1 MIKKIILLTFIAFSF
16 SQIYNVGETMSSNH
30 QNQSHSVCYGETD
43 YGTSSSLKFADYNG
57 DLNGGD
63 YHVILVDMSASW

>member
-1 MIKKIILLTFIAFSF
+1 MIKKLIFFTIIAFSF
-16 SQIYNVGETMSSNH
+16 SQVYDVGETMSSTH
-30 QNQSHSVCYGETD
+30 QNQSHTVCYGETD
-43 YGTSSSLKFADYNG
+43 YGSPSSLKFSDYNG

>member
-1 MIKKIILLTFIAFSF
+1 MNKKIIFLIFIVIGF
-16 SQIYNVGETMSSNH
+16 SQVYNTGETMSSNH

-43 YGTSSSLKFADYNG
+43 YGSSSSLRFSDYNG

-63 YHVILVDMSASW
+63 YHVILVEMAASW

>member
-1 MIKKIILLTFIAFSF
+1 MIKKLILISFITFSF
-16 SQIYNVGETMSSNH
+16 SQVYSVGDMMSTTH

-43 YGTSSSLKFADYNG
+43 YGTPSSLKFADYNG
-57 DLNGGD
+57 NLNGGD